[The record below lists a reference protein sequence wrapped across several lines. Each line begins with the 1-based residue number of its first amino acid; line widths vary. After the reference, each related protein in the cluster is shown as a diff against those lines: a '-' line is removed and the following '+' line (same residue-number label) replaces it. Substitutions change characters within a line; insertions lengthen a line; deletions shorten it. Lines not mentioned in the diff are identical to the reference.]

1 MAHALVVALAV
12 ELRAEN
18 GCARKAAEDGE
29 VKDEQKLIDDGDTA
43 HGFGAEAADHD
54 VIEQAD
60 KACDA
65 LLHDHRDD
73 EADEVCVKLPVAD
86 ECIF

>member
-43 HGFGAEAADHD
+43 HGFGAEAADHNPAK
-54 VIEQAD
+54 IATTKFILQTSFIF
-60 KACDA
+60 
-65 LLHDHRDD
+65 L
-73 EADEVCVKLPVAD
+73 
-86 ECIF
+86 CIF